1 MTDTI
6 TKADSFLS
14 SIQPVDDLTDDELR
28 AKARLASGREPK
40 VFVTPS
46 TGEPKEFDYCFDD
59 GSIFNVDFVA
69 PGVRHIAVR
78 VQAHI
83 DQAENEQDDA
93 RLKALIEDMAR
104 LRKEK
109 DDRLKGKLPER

>member
-1 MTDTI
+1 MPSGSSCCQCFYGSTI

-46 TGEPKEFDYCFDD
+46 PGVPKEFDSCFDD
-59 GSIFNVDFVA
+59 GSLFNVEFVA
-69 PGVRHIAVR
+69 PGGRHITVLG
-78 VQAHI
+78 QAPEKPRSPG
-83 DQAENEQDDA
+83 AE
-93 RLKALIEDMAR
+93 
-104 LRKEK
+104 
-109 DDRLKGKLPER
+109 GT

>member
-78 VQAHI
+78 VQAPRE
-83 DQAENEQDDA
+83 ASLA
-93 RLKALIEDMAR
+93 RSRGNSLKSSLQR
-104 LRKEK
+104 LLRC
-109 DDRLKGKLPER
+109 

>member
-1 MTDTI
+1 MRTDTI

-28 AKARLASGREPK
+28 AKARLASGRQPK

-46 TGEPKEFDYCFDD
+46 TAEPKEFDYCFDD

-78 VQAHI
+78 VQAPEKPRSPG
-83 DQAENEQDDA
+83 AEETA
-93 RLKALIEDMAR
+93 
-104 LRKEK
+104 
-109 DDRLKGKLPER
+109 